1 MIGILRV
8 AFDLYEVLGDN
19 IVVVDRLIYPSTVD
33 IKGGFGKR
41 LSGSIIFTFHTDT
54 ACSLRLGI

>member
-1 MIGILRV
+1 MTVANPMIGMLRV
-8 AFDLYEVLGDN
+8 AFDLYEALGDT

-41 LSGSIIFTFHTDT
+41 LSG
-54 ACSLRLGI
+54 GIHLCVPYGL